1 MLKDKTKE
9 EALIRTYL
17 ITFSSS
23 YESECGSVMNYEHH
37 ARWDQPSGCIVFRN
51 VEPSMVQA
59 LAFELTEKLSILAK
73 SSERATEAWLGS
85 VGWIALPLLQMVGV
99 KTCRGSLLL
108 ILIINILF
116 LSLFFSNLLCTPFTI
131 CLF

>member
-23 YESECGSVMNYEHH
+23 YESECGSACKFFQPLFLVFILNSIVSRNVMNDEHN

-73 SSERATEAWLGS
+73 SNERATE
-85 VGWIALPLLQMVGV
+85 V
-99 KTCRGSLLL
+99 
-108 ILIINILF
+108 
-116 LSLFFSNLLCTPFTI
+116 
-131 CLF
+131 